1 METETLHLIY
11 AMLIIA
17 SGACVQGII
26 GFGSGLLAMSLIP
39 LFWDIPY
46 AVGVLSPLGV
56 ALTILLAYRLREHI
70 SWNDIK
76 WLLVPMPFGVMA
88 GIWILTHW
96 PNDAMKA
103 LLGVLLIA
111 YVLYSLKAPE
121 PHSAEPRPILGSTA
135 GFFSGL
141 CSGALGTGGPP
152 ILVYAST
159 VNWPRDR
166 FRGNLQ
172 GFFVTT
178 AMLTFIGQVNA
189 GLVTQDTIMKT
200 AAIVPGLIVGA
211 LLGNTLSS
219 RIPQTLFRKVV
230 LAVLGLM
237 GFLYLSD
244 YLR

>member
-1 METETLHLIY
+1 MEAETLHLIY
-11 AMLIIA
+11 AIVIIA

-26 GFGSGLLAMSLIP
+26 GFGSGLVAMSLIP
-39 LFWDIPY
+39 LFWDIPH

-56 ALTILLAYRLREHI
+56 ALTVLLAYRLREHI
-70 SWNDIK
+70 SWIDIR
-76 WLLVPMPFGVMA
+76 WLLVPMPFGVMS

-103 LLGVLLIA
+103 LLGVLLVG
-111 YVLYSLKAPE
+111 YVLYSVRAPA
-121 PHSAEPRPILGSTA
+121 PQNSQPRPILGSTA
-135 GFFSGL
+135 GFLSGL

-152 ILVYAST
+152 ILIYAST

-178 AMLTFIGQVNA
+178 ATLTFIGQVNA
-189 GLVTQDTIMKT
+189 GLVTSQTVMKT
-200 AAIVPGLIVGA
+200 AAIAPGLIVGA
-211 LLGNTLSS
+211 LLGNKLSS
-219 RIPQTLFRKVV
+219 RIPQALFRKVV

-237 GFLYLSD
+237 GILYLSD
-244 YLR
+244 YAT

>member
-1 METETLHLIY
+1 METETLHLMY
-11 AMLIIA
+11 AIVIIA

-26 GFGSGLLAMSLIP
+26 GFGSGLVAMSLIP
-39 LFWDIPY
+39 LFWEIPY

-56 ALTILLAYRLREHI
+56 ALTVLLAYRLRAYI
-70 SWNDIK
+70 SWTDIR
-76 WLLVPMPFGVMA
+76 WLLVPMPFGVVA

-96 PNDAMKA
+96 PNEAMKA
-103 LLGVLLIA
+103 LLGVLLMG

-121 PHSAEPRPILGSTA
+121 PQNANPRPMLGSTA

-152 ILVYAST
+152 ILIYAST

-178 AMLTFIGQVNA
+178 ATLTFIGQVNA
-189 GLVTQDTIMKT
+189 GLVTSETITKT

-211 LLGNTLSS
+211 LTGNKLAS
-219 RIPQTLFRKVV
+219 RIPQALFRKVV

-237 GFLYLSD
+237 GLLYLSD
-244 YLR
+244 YLL